1 MSELARPDPTVA
13 AGTSRATTASCP
25 GRCIRAKLG
34 QQVRIKVAN
43 HLPTPTSV
51 HWHGLH
57 QPGTWQMDGV
67 DQVSHAPIPPG
78 SSFVYEF
85 TATPAGT
92 HWYHSHVGVQY
103 GNGLFGPLIVDD
115 VVPPAKY
122 DREEILLI
130 NDWFLRTAE
139 EILAGLVGPNQ
150 SVGARMPAMKP
161 GPAGKP
167 KSNSMPAMKGMAVT
181 GMGGKP
187 DIGDVPF
194 ESALFNGLGRFAGT
208 PAPLASV
215 RVNSG
220 ETLRLRL
227 INGSS
232 TYAFR
237 FQIDGH
243 PLTVIAADGSPI
255 VPLKVDNL
263 LFSPGERYDVLLTAD
278 RSGTAWIRA
287 ATLAGDEA
295 RAVLRYA
302 NAPNDEPAAGPV
314 SWGERS
320 LPLDALRSPSP
331 VSLGPNPRQVMLR
344 LGGTMRP
351 YAWNINDQAYPHA
364 EPITVAKDEWL
375 RFVLDNPTGMDHP
388 FHLHGHYFYV
398 LGSPDRLNRL
408 DPPRKTPST
417 CPPDADWYC
426 SGKPTI
432 PAAGSFIAISSGTL
446 PPAWRGSSRS
456 LSSNPTGLAESRRR
470 KLWLP
475 SVRRARIGG
484 TYRAGCHSAMTG
496 RNLRGSHRCDPTP
509 KIRPILAWSKVSRRI
524 FLCQS
529 HCRSTSSSGRLPT
542 WALFGAPTRT
552 TLRSFAEFAR
562 ERSC

>member
-1 MSELARPDPTVA
+1 MAFDGEMSDLRHARANFSRRDFLRQGASLAPGIALLSASARGSPIAESPVAEYELNVLTGEAYPD
-13 AGTSRATTASCP
+13 GRSRHISCYNGQLP
-25 GRCIRAKLG
+25 GPLIRAKLS
-34 QQVRIKVAN
+34 QKLRISVIN

-51 HWHGLH
+51 HWHGMH

-67 DQVSHAPIPPG
+67 DQVSHAPIAPG

-103 GNGLFGPLIVDD
+103 GNGLFGPLIIDE
-115 VVPPAKY
+115 VVPPARY
-122 DREEILLI
+122 DRDEILLI
-130 NDWFLRTAE
+130 NDWFLRPAE
-139 EILAGLVGPNQ
+139 EILAGLVGPNH
-150 SVGARMPAMKP
+150 SGGTRTPAMKP
-161 GPAGKP
+161 VPPGNP
-167 KSNSMPAMKGMAVT
+167 KAINRPPMKRMAMKGR
-181 GMGGKP
+181 GGKP

-208 PAPLASV
+208 RAPLASV

-243 PLTVIAADGSPI
+243 PLTVIAADGSPVLPI
-255 VPLKVDNL
+255 KVDNL
-263 LFSPGERYDVLLTAD
+263 VFSPGERYDLLLTAD

-302 NAPNDEPAAGPV
+302 HAPNEEPAASLA

-320 LPLDALRSPSP
+320 LALDALRSPAP
-331 VSLGPNPRQVMLR
+331 VTLGPNPRQVMLH

-364 EPITVAKDEWL
+364 EPITAARDEWL

-398 LGSPDRLNRL
+398 LGSPDHLNLL
-408 DPPRKTPST
+408 DPPRKDTVNVPAGRRLVLLWK
-417 CPPDADWYC
+417 ADNPGCWFFHC
-426 SGKPTI
+426 HIEWHVATGM
-432 PAAGSFIAISSGTL
+432 ARVVEIA
-446 PPAWRGSSRS
+446 
-456 LSSNPTGLAESRRR
+456 
-470 KLWLP
+470 
-475 SVRRARIGG
+475 
-484 TYRAGCHSAMTG
+484 
-496 RNLRGSHRCDPTP
+496 
-509 KIRPILAWSKVSRRI
+509 
-524 FLCQS
+524 QQ
-529 HCRSTSSSGRLPT
+529 
-542 WALFGAPTRT
+542 
-552 TLRSFAEFAR
+552 
-562 ERSC
+562 